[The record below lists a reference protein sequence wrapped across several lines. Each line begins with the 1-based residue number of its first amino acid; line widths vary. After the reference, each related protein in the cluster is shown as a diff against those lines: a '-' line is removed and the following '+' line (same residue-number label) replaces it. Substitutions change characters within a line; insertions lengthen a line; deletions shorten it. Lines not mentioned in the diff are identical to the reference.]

1 MPANICGVRRPN
13 FQHARRKATTRQRPL
28 CHVTGAV
35 PRNARA
41 DSAEAKR
48 CGSRPK
54 QVGCVLTHALRPPTR
69 PAKLVRQA
77 APYVLGRHAAIELA
91 EELSQPFGGG
101 ADVSAAQN
109 SSGRIA
115 QR

>member
-1 MPANICGVRRPN
+1 M
-13 FQHARRKATTRQRPL
+13 
-28 CHVTGAV
+28 
-35 PRNARA
+35 
-41 DSAEAKR
+41 
-48 CGSRPK
+48 
-54 QVGCVLTHALRPPTR
+54 THALRPPTR

-101 ADVSAAQN
+101 ADVSTAQN

-115 QR
+115 EFVVELLMAPIDSDKPHGRASCLGVRLIR